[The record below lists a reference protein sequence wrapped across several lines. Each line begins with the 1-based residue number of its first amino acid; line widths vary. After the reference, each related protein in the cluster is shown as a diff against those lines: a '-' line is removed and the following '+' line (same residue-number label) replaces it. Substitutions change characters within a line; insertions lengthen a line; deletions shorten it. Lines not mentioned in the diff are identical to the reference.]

1 MWMAILLLC
10 SAPYAESCIVLTSE
24 QLLDDKEQCFQVS
37 AHKARDALRNPR
49 VYQAKPFCQ
58 KFPKTGREI

>member
-37 AHKARDALRNPR
+37 AQKARDALRSPR
-49 VYQAKPFCQ
+49 TYHAKPFCQ
-58 KFPKTGREI
+58 IIPKTGREI